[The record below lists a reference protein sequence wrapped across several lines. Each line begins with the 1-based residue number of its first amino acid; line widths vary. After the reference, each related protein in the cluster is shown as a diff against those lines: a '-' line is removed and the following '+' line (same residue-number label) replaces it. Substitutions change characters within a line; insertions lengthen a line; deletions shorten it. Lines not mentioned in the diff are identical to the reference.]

1 METTAIATTNQA
13 TLADSHAVATPFVN
27 TLDAGTME
35 GKLATANALNSAVSL
50 KDYTDTPL
58 RIVDVIQTPGI
69 RKARDKSQVDTPCDN
84 TYLIGA
90 DGTAYFSQSEGIA
103 RSVRNLLAIFPD
115 FNKPDGLTVVVES
128 TEMANGNTIKSLS
141 VINQ

>member
-1 METTAIATTNQA
+1 METTAIATTDQA
-13 TLADSHAVATPFVN
+13 AIVDPHAVATPFVN
-27 TLDAGTME
+27 TLSADTME
-35 GKLATANALNSAVSL
+35 GKLATANALNSAISL
-50 KDYTDTPL
+50 KDYADTPL
-58 RIVDVIQTPGI
+58 HIVDIIQTPGI

-84 TYLIGA
+84 TYLISS
-90 DGTAYFSQSEGIA
+90 DGKAYFTQSEGIA

-141 VINQ
+141 VVNQ